1 MVNIVSIIVILSG
14 IVLGLFIAQYAA
26 YILKK
31 NEKLASK
38 YTICIA
44 LVHTLMYGLVY
55 IIYGLSIT
63 GALYLLLTTAL
74 LGLSI
79 VDWCSYE
86 IPIQFNY
93 FILGLGIIRVVTDS
107 NHWLGYIIGMLLVS
121 GIFFVIVLATNGKG
135 MGGGDVK
142 LMFTVGLLLG
152 WKKILLVM
160 LLGSVLGSI
169 IHIIIMKVHNKDK
182 MLAFGPYLSLGAY
195 LTVCYGDK
203 IINWY
208 MSYIRNIAR

>member
-1 MVNIVSIIVILSG
+1 MFNIVSIIVVFSG
-14 IVLGLFIAQYAA
+14 IILGLFIAQYSA

-31 NEKLASK
+31 NEKIASK
-38 YTICIA
+38 YTLCVSF
-44 LVHTLMYGLVY
+44 VHTLMYALIY
-55 IIYGLSIT
+55 IIYGLSVT
-63 GALYLLLTTAL
+63 SALYLLLTTAL
-74 LGLSI
+74 VGLSV

-93 FILGLGIIRVVTDS
+93 FILGLGVIRVITDS
-107 NHWLGYIIGMLLVS
+107 HNWLSYIIGMFLVS
-121 GIFFVIVLATNGKG
+121 GIFFVIVLATKGRG

-142 LMFTVGLLLG
+142 LMFTIGLLLG

-208 MSYIRNIAR
+208 MSYIKNIAR